1 MSNKFETFLSTAGK
15 DIVSFLGKLAGI
27 AAKFEK
33 VIAAEKKLTPEFIAD
48 AKLLVADSV
57 AVAGAVSSAVST
69 KGANWTSDVAAVKAV
84 EKLVADFPSFAKGVE
99 DAVAALETAIS

>member
-1 MSNKFETFLSTAGK
+1 MANKFEAFLSTASK
-15 DIVSFLGKLAGI
+15 DIVSFLGKLAGV

-48 AKLLVADSV
+48 AKLLVADAI
-57 AVAGAVSSAVST
+57 AVAGAVSSAMST

-84 EKLVADFPSFAKGVE
+84 EKLATDTPAFVKGVE
-99 DAVAALETAIS
+99 DAVAALESAVS